1 MCKTLRE
8 EVKCMGVLPNI
19 MVNALVLASMYIL
32 ASLGFAFIFN
42 MLGSV
47 NLAHGAFYML
57 AAYITYYLCAKAGL
71 NNWLAMLLAAV
82 VLAGIGILMERF
94 VFRPFQTE
102 FDRVVMVSVA
112 LMTMLQQLAVQ
123 VSGSQTISI
132 PSYGSGSIDL
142 GFMMLT
148 NEKLI
153 TFGVGVILLI
163 VTLFIVY
170 RTKLGMQMEAIS
182 QDRLGAA
189 LQGIPV
195 NKVSMLV
202 CALGFALAAVA
213 GSMMGAYQQVS
224 SNMGDNINVR
234 ILMLVMLAGAGSMN
248 GILITGFLMA
258 VLDSVCP
265 IIWDSYT
272 ASAIA
277 CSAVVVLLL
286 IRPKGF
292 FGHEM

>member
-1 MCKTLRE
+1 MLIMN
-8 EVKCMGVLPNI
+8 VIPNVA
-19 MVNALVLASMYIL
+19 VNTLVLASMYIL

-47 NLAHGAFYML
+47 NLAHGAFYMT
-57 AAYITYYLCAKAGL
+57 AAYITYYLCSRLGM
-71 NNWLAMLLAAV
+71 NNWLAMLLSTV
-82 VLAGIGILMERF
+82 VLALVGILMERF
-94 VFRPFQTE
+94 CFRPFQKE

-112 LMTMLQQLAVQ
+112 IMTMLQQLAVQ
-123 VSGSQTISI
+123 ISGSQTISI
-132 PSYGSGSIDL
+132 PAYASGSVDM
-142 GFMMLT
+142 GFMVVT
-148 NEKLI
+148 GEKLV
-153 TFGVGVILLI
+153 TFAVGAVLLV
-163 VTLFIVY
+163 VTLFMVY
-170 RTKLGMQMEAIS
+170 RTKLGMQMEALS
-182 QDRLGAA
+182 QDRMGAA

-195 NKVSMLV
+195 NKVSALV
-202 CALGFALAAVA
+202 CGLGFAFAAVA

-258 VLDSVCP
+258 LLDSICP
-265 IIWDSYT
+265 IIRDSYT
-272 ASAIA
+272 ASSIA

-286 IRPKGF
+286 MKPKGF

>member
-1 MCKTLRE
+1 MLIMN
-8 EVKCMGVLPNI
+8 VIPNVA
-19 MVNALVLASMYIL
+19 VNTLVLASMYIL

-47 NLAHGAFYML
+47 NLAHGAFYMT
-57 AAYITYYLCAKAGL
+57 AAYITYYLCSRLGM
-71 NNWLAMLLAAV
+71 NNWLAMLLSTV
-82 VLAGIGILMERF
+82 VLALVGILMERF
-94 VFRPFQTE
+94 CFRPFQKE

-112 LMTMLQQLAVQ
+112 IMTMLQQLAVQ
-123 VSGSQTISI
+123 ISGSQTISI
-132 PSYGSGSIDL
+132 PAYASGSVDM
-142 GFMMLT
+142 GFMVVT
-148 NEKLI
+148 GEKLV
-153 TFGVGVILLI
+153 TFAVGAVLLI
-163 VTLFIVY
+163 ATLFMVY
-170 RTKLGMQMEAIS
+170 RTKLGMQMEALS
-182 QDRLGAA
+182 QDRMGAA

-195 NKVSMLV
+195 NRVSALV
-202 CALGFALAAVA
+202 CGLGFAFAAVA

-258 VLDSVCP
+258 LLDSICP

-272 ASAIA
+272 ASSIA

-286 IRPKGF
+286 IKPKGF

>member
-1 MCKTLRE
+1 MLIMN
-8 EVKCMGVLPNI
+8 VIPNVA
-19 MVNALVLASMYIL
+19 VNTLVLASMYIL

-47 NLAHGAFYML
+47 NLAHGAFYMT
-57 AAYITYYLCAKAGL
+57 AAYITYYLCSRLGM
-71 NNWLAMLLAAV
+71 NNWLAMLLSTV
-82 VLAGIGILMERF
+82 VLALVGILMERF
-94 VFRPFQTE
+94 CFRPFQKE

-112 LMTMLQQLAVQ
+112 IMTMLQQLAVQ
-123 VSGSQTISI
+123 ISGSQTISI
-132 PSYGSGSIDL
+132 PAYASGSVDM
-142 GFMMLT
+142 GFIVVT
-148 NEKLI
+148 GEKLV
-153 TFGVGVILLI
+153 TFAVGAVLLV
-163 VTLFIVY
+163 VTLFMVY
-170 RTKLGMQMEAIS
+170 RTKLGMQMEALS
-182 QDRLGAA
+182 QDRMGAA

-195 NKVSMLV
+195 NKVSALV
-202 CALGFALAAVA
+202 CGLGFAFAAVA

-258 VLDSVCP
+258 LLDSICP

-272 ASAIA
+272 ASSIA

-286 IRPKGF
+286 MKPKGF

>member
-1 MCKTLRE
+1 
-8 EVKCMGVLPNI
+8 MGVVPNI
-19 MVNALVLASMYIL
+19 LVNTLVLASMYIL

-57 AAYITYYLCAKAGL
+57 AAYITYYLCAEAGL
-71 NNWLAMLLAAV
+71 NNWVAMLLAAV
-82 VLAGIGILMERF
+82 VLAVIGVLMERF

-132 PSYGSGSIDL
+132 PAYGNGNINL

-153 TFGVGVILLI
+153 TFVVGVILLI
-163 VTLFIVY
+163 ITLIIVY

-189 LQGIPV
+189 LQGMQV
-195 NKVSMLV
+195 NKVAALV
-202 CALGFALAAVA
+202 CAFGFALAAVA

-248 GILITGFLMA
+248 GILITGCLMA
-258 VLDSVCP
+258 LLDSVCP

-272 ASAIA
+272 ASSIA

-286 IRPKGF
+286 IKPKGF

>member
-1 MCKTLRE
+1 MLIMN
-8 EVKCMGVLPNI
+8 VIPNVA
-19 MVNALVLASMYIL
+19 VNTLVLASMYIL

-47 NLAHGAFYML
+47 NLAHGAFYMT
-57 AAYITYYLCAKAGL
+57 AAYITYYLCSRLGM
-71 NNWLAMLLAAV
+71 NNWLAMLISTV
-82 VLAGIGILMERF
+82 VLALVGILMERF
-94 VFRPFQTE
+94 CFRPFQKE

-112 LMTMLQQLAVQ
+112 IMTMLQQLAVQ
-123 VSGSQTISI
+123 ISGSQTISI
-132 PSYGSGSIDL
+132 PAYASGSVDV
-142 GFMMLT
+142 GFMVIT
-148 NEKLI
+148 GEKLV
-153 TFGVGVILLI
+153 TFAVGAVLL
-163 VTLFIVY
+163 VATLFMVY
-170 RTKLGMQMEAIS
+170 RTKLGMQMEALS
-182 QDRLGAA
+182 QDRMGAA

-195 NKVSMLV
+195 NKVSALV
-202 CALGFALAAVA
+202 CGLGFAFAAVA

-258 VLDSVCP
+258 LLDSICP

-272 ASAIA
+272 ASSIA

-286 IRPKGF
+286 IKPKGF

>member
-1 MCKTLRE
+1 MS
-8 EVKCMGVLPNI
+8 VLPNI

-71 NNWLAMLLAAV
+71 NNWLAMLLSAV
-82 VLAGIGILMERF
+82 VLAAIGVLMERF

-123 VSGSQTISI
+123 VSGSQTITI
-132 PSYGSGSIDL
+132 PAYGSGSINL
-142 GFMMLT
+142 GFMLLT

-153 TFGVGVILLI
+153 TFAVGLVLLL

-170 RTKLGMQMEAIS
+170 RTRLGMQMEAIS

-189 LQGIPV
+189 LQGIQV
-195 NKVSMLV
+195 NKVAMLV
-202 CALGFALAAVA
+202 CAMGFALAAVA

-248 GILITGFLMA
+248 GIIITGFLMA
-258 VLDSVCP
+258 LLDSVCP
-265 IIWDSYT
+265 VIWDSYA
-272 ASAIA
+272 ASTIA
-277 CSAVVVLLL
+277 CSTVVILLL

>member
-1 MCKTLRE
+1 
-8 EVKCMGVLPNI
+8 MGVLPNI

-94 VFRPFQTE
+94 VFRSFQTE

-132 PSYGSGSIDL
+132 PSYGNGSIDL

-153 TFGVGVILLI
+153 TFAVGLILLV

>member
-1 MCKTLRE
+1 
-8 EVKCMGVLPNI
+8 MGVIPNI
-19 MVNALVLASMYIL
+19 LVNTLVLASMYIL

-71 NNWLAMLLAAV
+71 NNWVAMLLAAI
-82 VLAGIGILMERF
+82 VLAGIGVLMERF

-132 PSYGSGSIDL
+132 PAYGNGNINL

-153 TFGVGVILLI
+153 TFVVGVILLI
-163 VTLFIVY
+163 ITLIIVY

-189 LQGIPV
+189 LQGIQV
-195 NKVSMLV
+195 NKVAALV

-248 GILITGFLMA
+248 GILITGCLMA
-258 VLDSVCP
+258 LLDSVCP

-272 ASAIA
+272 ASSIA
-277 CSAVVVLLL
+277 CSAVVILLL
-286 IRPKGF
+286 IKPKGF

>member
-1 MCKTLRE
+1 
-8 EVKCMGVLPNI
+8 MGILPNI
-19 MVNALVLASMYIL
+19 LVNALVLASMYIL

-42 MLGSV
+42 MLSSV

-71 NNWLAMLLAAV
+71 NNWLAMLLSAV
-82 VLAGIGILMERF
+82 ILACIGILMERF
-94 VFRPFQTE
+94 VFRPFQKE

-123 VSGSQTISI
+123 ISGSQTISI
-132 PSYGSGSIDL
+132 PAYSQGSVNL

-148 NEKLI
+148 NEKI
-153 TFGVGVILLI
+153 VTFGIGLVLLI
-163 VTLFIVY
+163 ITLIIVY

-189 LQGIPV
+189 LQGIQV
-195 NKVSMLV
+195 NKVAMLV
-202 CALGFALAAVA
+202 CAMGFALAAVA

-224 SNMGDNINVR
+224 SNMGDNINIR

-248 GILITGFLMA
+248 GIIITGLLMA

-265 IIWDSYT
+265 VIWDSYT

-277 CSAVVVLLL
+277 CSAVVILLL

>member
-1 MCKTLRE
+1 
-8 EVKCMGVLPNI
+8 MGLIPNI
-19 MVNALVLASMYIL
+19 VVNTLVLASMYIL

-57 AAYITYYLCAKAGL
+57 AAYITYYLCAKAGM
-71 NNWLAMLLAAV
+71 NNWLAMLLSAVILAALGV
-82 VLAGIGILMERF
+82 LMERF
-94 VFRPFQTE
+94 VFRPFQKE

-112 LMTMLQQLAVQ
+112 IMTMLQQLAVQ

-132 PSYGSGSIDL
+132 PAYGNGSVNL
-142 GFMMLT
+142 GFMLLSY
-148 NEKLI
+148 EKLI
-153 TFGVGVILLI
+153 TFAVGLVLLI
-163 VTLFIVY
+163 ITLFMVY

-182 QDRLGAA
+182 QDRMGAA

-195 NKVSMLV
+195 NKVSALV
-202 CALGFALAAVA
+202 CGMGFALAAVA

-258 VLDSVCP
+258 LLDSVCP

-272 ASAIA
+272 ASSIA

-286 IRPKGF
+286 MKPKGF

>member
-1 MCKTLRE
+1 
-8 EVKCMGVLPNI
+8 MGVIPNI

-71 NNWLAMLLAAV
+71 NNWVAMLLAAI
-82 VLAGIGILMERF
+82 VLAAIGIVMERF

-132 PSYGSGSIDL
+132 PAYGNGVLDL
-142 GFMMLT
+142 GFMTLT

-153 TFGVGVILLI
+153 TFLVGLILLI
-163 VTLFIVY
+163 ITLFIVY

-189 LQGIPV
+189 LQGI
-195 NKVSMLV
+195 
-202 CALGFALAAVA
+202 
-213 GSMMGAYQQVS
+213 
-224 SNMGDNINVR
+224 
-234 ILMLVMLAGAGSMN
+234 
-248 GILITGFLMA
+248 
-258 VLDSVCP
+258 
-265 IIWDSYT
+265 
-272 ASAIA
+272 
-277 CSAVVVLLL
+277 
-286 IRPKGF
+286 
-292 FGHEM
+292 

>member
-1 MCKTLRE
+1 MFIMN
-8 EVKCMGVLPNI
+8 VIPNVA
-19 MVNALVLASMYIL
+19 VNTLVLASMYIL

-47 NLAHGAFYML
+47 NLAHGAFYMT
-57 AAYITYYLCAKAGL
+57 AAYITYYLCSRLGM
-71 NNWLAMLLAAV
+71 NNWLAMLISTV
-82 VLAGIGILMERF
+82 VLALVGILMERF
-94 VFRPFQTE
+94 CFRPFQKE

-112 LMTMLQQLAVQ
+112 IMTMLQQLAVQ
-123 VSGSQTISI
+123 ISGSQTISI
-132 PSYGSGSIDL
+132 PAYASGSVDV
-142 GFMMLT
+142 GFMVIT
-148 NEKLI
+148 GEKLV
-153 TFGVGVILLI
+153 TFAVGAVLL
-163 VTLFIVY
+163 VATLFMVY
-170 RTKLGMQMEAIS
+170 RTKLGMQMEALS
-182 QDRLGAA
+182 QDRMGAA

-195 NKVSMLV
+195 NKVSALV
-202 CALGFALAAVA
+202 CGLGFAFAAVA

-258 VLDSVCP
+258 LLDSICP

-272 ASAIA
+272 ASSIA

-286 IRPKGF
+286 IKPKGF

>member
-1 MCKTLRE
+1 
-8 EVKCMGVLPNI
+8 MGLIPNI
-19 MVNALVLASMYIL
+19 VVNTLVLASMYIL

-57 AAYITYYLCAKAGL
+57 AAYITYYLCAKAGM
-71 NNWLAMLLAAV
+71 NNWLAMLLSAIILAALGV
-82 VLAGIGILMERF
+82 LMERF
-94 VFRPFQTE
+94 VFRPFQKE

-112 LMTMLQQLAVQ
+112 IMTMLQQLAVQ

-132 PSYGSGSIDL
+132 PAYGNGSINL
-142 GFMMLT
+142 GFMLLSY
-148 NEKLI
+148 EKLI
-153 TFGVGVILLI
+153 TFAVGLVLLI
-163 VTLFIVY
+163 ITLFMVY

-182 QDRLGAA
+182 QDRMGAA

-195 NKVSMLV
+195 NKVSALV
-202 CALGFALAAVA
+202 CGMGFALAAVA

-258 VLDSVCP
+258 LLDSICP

-272 ASAIA
+272 ASSIA

-286 IRPKGF
+286 MKPKGF

>member
-1 MCKTLRE
+1 
-8 EVKCMGVLPNI
+8 MGLIPNI
-19 MVNALVLASMYIL
+19 VVNTLVLASMYIL

-57 AAYITYYLCAKAGL
+57 AAYITYYLCAKAGM
-71 NNWLAMLLAAV
+71 NNWLAMLLSAVILAALGV
-82 VLAGIGILMERF
+82 LMERF
-94 VFRPFQTE
+94 VFRPFQKE

-112 LMTMLQQLAVQ
+112 IMTMLQQLAVQ

-132 PSYGSGSIDL
+132 PTYGNGSINL
-142 GFMMLT
+142 GFMLLSY
-148 NEKLI
+148 EKLI
-153 TFGVGVILLI
+153 TFAVGLVLLI
-163 VTLFIVY
+163 ITLFMVY

-182 QDRLGAA
+182 QDRMGAA

-195 NKVSMLV
+195 NKVSALV
-202 CALGFALAAVA
+202 CGMGFALAAVA

-258 VLDSVCP
+258 LLDSICP

-272 ASAIA
+272 ASSIA

-286 IRPKGF
+286 IKPKGF

>member
-1 MCKTLRE
+1 
-8 EVKCMGVLPNI
+8 MGVIIPNI
-19 MVNALVLASMYIL
+19 IVNALVLASMYIL

-71 NNWLAMLLAAV
+71 NNWLAMLLSAV
-82 VLAGIGILMERF
+82 VLAGIGIVMERC
-94 VFRPFQTE
+94 VFRPFMSE
-102 FDRVVMVSVA
+102 FNRVVMVSVA
-112 LMTMLQQLAVQ
+112 LMTMLQQVAVF
-123 VSGSQTISI
+123 VSGSQTIAI
-132 PSYGSGSIDL
+132 PAYGSGSVNL

-148 NEKLI
+148 NEKII
-153 TFGVGVILLI
+153 TFAVGMILLI
-163 VTLFIVY
+163 FTLIIVY

-189 LQGIPV
+189 LQGIQV
-195 NKVSMLV
+195 NKVSMLI

-248 GILITGFLMA
+248 GILITGALMA
-258 VLDSVCP
+258 VLDSICP
-265 IIWDSYT
+265 ILWDSYT
-272 ASAIA
+272 ASSIA
-277 CSAVVVLLL
+277 CSAVVILLL
-286 IRPKGF
+286 LKPKGF

>member
-1 MCKTLRE
+1 MLIMN
-8 EVKCMGVLPNI
+8 VIPNVA
-19 MVNALVLASMYIL
+19 VNTLVLASMYIL

-47 NLAHGAFYML
+47 NLAHGAFYMT
-57 AAYITYYLCAKAGL
+57 AAYITYYLCSRLGM
-71 NNWLAMLLAAV
+71 NNWLAMLISTV
-82 VLAGIGILMERF
+82 VLALVGILMERF
-94 VFRPFQTE
+94 CFRPFQKE

-112 LMTMLQQLAVQ
+112 IMTMLQQLAVQ
-123 VSGSQTISI
+123 ISGSQTISI
-132 PSYGSGSIDL
+132 PAYASGSVDV
-142 GFMMLT
+142 GFLVIT
-148 NEKLI
+148 GEKLV
-153 TFGVGVILLI
+153 TFAVGAVLL
-163 VTLFIVY
+163 VATLFMVY
-170 RTKLGMQMEAIS
+170 RTKLGMQMEALS
-182 QDRLGAA
+182 QDRMGAA

-195 NKVSMLV
+195 NKVSALV
-202 CALGFALAAVA
+202 CGLGFAFAAVA

-224 SNMGDNINVR
+224 YNINVR

-258 VLDSVCP
+258 LLDSICP

-272 ASAIA
+272 ASSIA

-286 IRPKGF
+286 MKPKGF

>member
-1 MCKTLRE
+1 MLIMN
-8 EVKCMGVLPNI
+8 VIPNVA
-19 MVNALVLASMYIL
+19 VNTLVLASMYIL

-47 NLAHGAFYML
+47 NLAHGAFYMT
-57 AAYITYYLCAKAGL
+57 AAYITYYLCSRLGM
-71 NNWLAMLLAAV
+71 NNWLAMLLSTV
-82 VLAGIGILMERF
+82 VLALVGILMERF
-94 VFRPFQTE
+94 CLRPFQKE

-112 LMTMLQQLAVQ
+112 IMTMLQQLAVQ
-123 VSGSQTISI
+123 ISGSQTISI
-132 PSYGSGSIDL
+132 PAYASGSVDM
-142 GFMMLT
+142 GFMVVT
-148 NEKLI
+148 GEKLV
-153 TFGVGVILLI
+153 TFAVGAVLLI
-163 VTLFIVY
+163 ATLFMVY
-170 RTKLGMQMEAIS
+170 RTKLGMQMEALS
-182 QDRLGAA
+182 QDRMGAA

-195 NKVSMLV
+195 NKVSALV
-202 CALGFALAAVA
+202 CGLGFAFAAVA

-258 VLDSVCP
+258 LLDSICP

-272 ASAIA
+272 ASSIA

-286 IRPKGF
+286 IKPKGF

>member
-1 MCKTLRE
+1 MLIMN
-8 EVKCMGVLPNI
+8 VIPNVA
-19 MVNALVLASMYIL
+19 VNALVLASMYIL

-47 NLAHGAFYML
+47 NLAHGAFYMT
-57 AAYITYYLCAKAGL
+57 AAYITYYLCSRLGM
-71 NNWLAMLLAAV
+71 NNWLAMLLSTV
-82 VLAGIGILMERF
+82 VLALVGILMERF
-94 VFRPFQTE
+94 CFRPFQKE

-112 LMTMLQQLAVQ
+112 IMTMLQQLAVQ
-123 VSGSQTISI
+123 ISGSQTISI
-132 PSYGSGSIDL
+132 PAYASGSVDM
-142 GFMMLT
+142 GFMVVT
-148 NEKLI
+148 GEKLV
-153 TFGVGVILLI
+153 TFAVGAVLLI
-163 VTLFIVY
+163 ATLFMVY
-170 RTKLGMQMEAIS
+170 RTKLGMQMEALS
-182 QDRLGAA
+182 QDRMGAA

-195 NKVSMLV
+195 NKVSALV
-202 CALGFALAAVA
+202 CGLGFAFAAVA

-258 VLDSVCP
+258 LLDSICP

-272 ASAIA
+272 ASSIA

-286 IRPKGF
+286 IKPKGF

>member
-1 MCKTLRE
+1 MLIMN
-8 EVKCMGVLPNI
+8 VIPNVA
-19 MVNALVLASMYIL
+19 VNTLVLVSMYIL

-47 NLAHGAFYML
+47 NLAHGAFYMT
-57 AAYITYYLCAKAGL
+57 AAYITYYLCSRLGM
-71 NNWLAMLLAAV
+71 NNWLAMLLSTV
-82 VLAGIGILMERF
+82 VLALVGILMERF
-94 VFRPFQTE
+94 CFRPFQKE

-112 LMTMLQQLAVQ
+112 IMTMLQQLAVQ
-123 VSGSQTISI
+123 ISGSQTISI
-132 PSYGSGSIDL
+132 PAYASGSVDM
-142 GFMMLT
+142 GFMVVT
-148 NEKLI
+148 GEKLV
-153 TFGVGVILLI
+153 TFAVGAVLLV
-163 VTLFIVY
+163 VTLFMVY
-170 RTKLGMQMEAIS
+170 RTKLGMQMEALS
-182 QDRLGAA
+182 QDRMGAA

-195 NKVSMLV
+195 NKVSALV
-202 CALGFALAAVA
+202 CGLGFAFAAVA

-258 VLDSVCP
+258 LLDSICP

-272 ASAIA
+272 ASSIA

-286 IRPKGF
+286 MKPKGF

>member
-1 MCKTLRE
+1 
-8 EVKCMGVLPNI
+8 MGVIPNI

-71 NNWLAMLLAAV
+71 NNWVAMLLAAI
-82 VLAGIGILMERF
+82 VLAAIGIVMERF

-132 PSYGSGSIDL
+132 PAYGNGVLDL
-142 GFMMLT
+142 GFMTLT

-153 TFGVGVILLI
+153 TFLVGLILLI
-163 VTLFIVY
+163 ITLFIVY
-170 RTKLGMQMEAIS
+170 RSKLGMQMEAIS

-189 LQGIPV
+189 LQGIQV
-195 NKVSMLV
+195 NKVAMLV
-202 CALGFALAAVA
+202 CGMGFALAAVA
-213 GSMMGAYQQVS
+213 GAMMGAYQQVS

-258 VLDSVCP
+258 LLDSVCP

>member
-1 MCKTLRE
+1 
-8 EVKCMGVLPNI
+8 MGVLPNI
-19 MVNALVLASMYIL
+19 MVNALVLSSMYIL

-71 NNWLAMLLAAV
+71 NNWVAMLLSAV
-82 VLAGIGILMERF
+82 ALAVIGIAMERF

-132 PSYGSGSIDL
+132 PAYGSGTVDL

-153 TFGVGVILLI
+153 TFAVGLILLL

-189 LQGIPV
+189 LQGIQV
-195 NKVSMLV
+195 GKVSMLV

-248 GILITGFLMA
+248 GIIITGFLMA
-258 VLDSVCP
+258 LLDSVCP

>member
-1 MCKTLRE
+1 MFIMN
-8 EVKCMGVLPNI
+8 VIPNVA
-19 MVNALVLASMYIL
+19 VNTLVLASMYIL

-47 NLAHGAFYML
+47 NLAHGAFYMT
-57 AAYITYYLCAKAGL
+57 AAYITYYLCSRLGM
-71 NNWLAMLLAAV
+71 NNWLAMLLSTV
-82 VLAGIGILMERF
+82 VLALVGILMERF
-94 VFRPFQTE
+94 CFRPFQKE

-112 LMTMLQQLAVQ
+112 IMTMLQQLAVQ
-123 VSGSQTISI
+123 ISGSQTISI
-132 PSYGSGSIDL
+132 PAYASGSVDM
-142 GFMMLT
+142 GFMVVT
-148 NEKLI
+148 GEKLV
-153 TFGVGVILLI
+153 TFAVGAVLLV
-163 VTLFIVY
+163 VTLFMVY
-170 RTKLGMQMEAIS
+170 RTKLGMQMEALS
-182 QDRLGAA
+182 QDRMGAA

-195 NKVSMLV
+195 NKVSALV
-202 CALGFALAAVA
+202 CGLGFAFAAVA

-258 VLDSVCP
+258 LLDSICP

-272 ASAIA
+272 ASSIA

-286 IRPKGF
+286 IKPKGF

>member
-1 MCKTLRE
+1 MLIMN
-8 EVKCMGVLPNI
+8 VIPNVA
-19 MVNALVLASMYIL
+19 VNTLVLVSMYIL

-47 NLAHGAFYML
+47 NLAHGAFYMT
-57 AAYITYYLCAKAGL
+57 AAYITYYLCSRLGM
-71 NNWLAMLLAAV
+71 NNWLAMLLSTV
-82 VLAGIGILMERF
+82 VLALVGILMERF
-94 VFRPFQTE
+94 CFRPFQTE

-112 LMTMLQQLAVQ
+112 IMTMLQQLAVQ
-123 VSGSQTISI
+123 ISGSQTISI
-132 PSYGSGSIDL
+132 PAYASGSVDM
-142 GFMMLT
+142 GFMVVT
-148 NEKLI
+148 GEKLV
-153 TFGVGVILLI
+153 TFAVGAVLLV
-163 VTLFIVY
+163 VTLFMVY
-170 RTKLGMQMEAIS
+170 RTKLGMQMEALS
-182 QDRLGAA
+182 QDRMGAA

-195 NKVSMLV
+195 NKVSALV
-202 CALGFALAAVA
+202 CGLGFAFAAVA

-258 VLDSVCP
+258 LLDSICP

-272 ASAIA
+272 ASSIA

-286 IRPKGF
+286 MKPKGF

>member
-1 MCKTLRE
+1 MLIMN
-8 EVKCMGVLPNI
+8 VIPNVA
-19 MVNALVLASMYIL
+19 VNTLVLASMYIL

-47 NLAHGAFYML
+47 NLAHGAFYMT
-57 AAYITYYLCAKAGL
+57 AAYITYYLCSRLGM
-71 NNWLAMLLAAV
+71 NNWLAMLLSTV
-82 VLAGIGILMERF
+82 VLALVGILMERF
-94 VFRPFQTE
+94 CFRPFQKE

-112 LMTMLQQLAVQ
+112 IMTMLQQLAVQ
-123 VSGSQTISI
+123 ISGSQTISI
-132 PSYGSGSIDL
+132 PAYASGSVDM
-142 GFMMLT
+142 GFMVVT
-148 NEKLI
+148 GEKLV
-153 TFGVGVILLI
+153 TFAVGAVLLV
-163 VTLFIVY
+163 VTLFMVY
-170 RTKLGMQMEAIS
+170 RTKLGMQMEALS
-182 QDRLGAA
+182 QDRMGAA

-195 NKVSMLV
+195 NKVSALV
-202 CALGFALAAVA
+202 CGLGFAFAAVA

-258 VLDSVCP
+258 LLDSICP
-265 IIWDSYT
+265 IVWDSYT
-272 ASAIA
+272 ASSIA

-286 IRPKGF
+286 MKPKGF

>member
-1 MCKTLRE
+1 MLIMN
-8 EVKCMGVLPNI
+8 VIPNVA
-19 MVNALVLASMYIL
+19 VNTLVLASMYIL

-47 NLAHGAFYML
+47 NLAHGAFYMT
-57 AAYITYYLCAKAGL
+57 AAYITYYLCSRLGM
-71 NNWLAMLLAAV
+71 NNWLAMLLSTV
-82 VLAGIGILMERF
+82 VLALVGILMERF
-94 VFRPFQTE
+94 CFRPFQKE

-112 LMTMLQQLAVQ
+112 IMTMLQQLAVQ
-123 VSGSQTISI
+123 ISGSQTISI
-132 PSYGSGSIDL
+132 PAYASGSVDM
-142 GFMMLT
+142 GFMVVT
-148 NEKLI
+148 GEKLV
-153 TFGVGVILLI
+153 TFAVGAVLLI
-163 VTLFIVY
+163 ATLFMVY
-170 RTKLGMQMEAIS
+170 RTKLGMQMEALS
-182 QDRLGAA
+182 QDRMGAA

-195 NKVSMLV
+195 NKVSALV
-202 CALGFALAAVA
+202 CGLGFAFAAVA

-258 VLDSVCP
+258 LLDSICP

-272 ASAIA
+272 ASSIA

-286 IRPKGF
+286 IKPKGF

>member
-1 MCKTLRE
+1 MLIMN
-8 EVKCMGVLPNI
+8 VIPNVA
-19 MVNALVLASMYIL
+19 VNTLVLASMYIL

-47 NLAHGAFYML
+47 NLAHGAFYMT
-57 AAYITYYLCAKAGL
+57 AAYITYYLCSRLGM
-71 NNWLAMLLAAV
+71 NNWLAMLLSTV
-82 VLAGIGILMERF
+82 VLALVGILMERF
-94 VFRPFQTE
+94 CFRPFQKE

-112 LMTMLQQLAVQ
+112 SMTMLQQLAVQ
-123 VSGSQTISI
+123 ISGSQTISI
-132 PSYGSGSIDL
+132 PAYASGSVDM
-142 GFMMLT
+142 GFMVVT
-148 NEKLI
+148 SEKLV
-153 TFGVGVILLI
+153 TFAVGAVLLI
-163 VTLFIVY
+163 ATLFMVY
-170 RTKLGMQMEAIS
+170 RTKLGMQMEALS
-182 QDRLGAA
+182 QDRMGAA

-195 NKVSMLV
+195 NRVSALV
-202 CALGFALAAVA
+202 CGLGFAFAAVA

-258 VLDSVCP
+258 LLDSICP

-272 ASAIA
+272 ASSIA

-286 IRPKGF
+286 IKPKGF

>member
-1 MCKTLRE
+1 MLIMN
-8 EVKCMGVLPNI
+8 VIPNVA
-19 MVNALVLASMYIL
+19 VNTLVLASMYIL

-47 NLAHGAFYML
+47 NLAHGAFYMT
-57 AAYITYYLCAKAGL
+57 AAYITYYLCSRLGM
-71 NNWLAMLLAAV
+71 NNWLAMLLSTV
-82 VLAGIGILMERF
+82 VLALVGILMERF
-94 VFRPFQTE
+94 CFRPFQKE

-112 LMTMLQQLAVQ
+112 IMTMLQQLAVQ
-123 VSGSQTISI
+123 ISGSQTISI
-132 PSYGSGSIDL
+132 PAYASGSVNM
-142 GFMMLT
+142 GFMVVT
-148 NEKLI
+148 GEKLV
-153 TFGVGVILLI
+153 TFAVGAVLLV
-163 VTLFIVY
+163 VTLFMVY
-170 RTKLGMQMEAIS
+170 RTKLGMQMEALS
-182 QDRLGAA
+182 QDRMGAA

-195 NKVSMLV
+195 NKVSALV
-202 CALGFALAAVA
+202 CGLGFAFAAVA

-258 VLDSVCP
+258 LLDSICP

-272 ASAIA
+272 ASSIA

-286 IRPKGF
+286 MKPKGF

>member
-1 MCKTLRE
+1 MLIMN
-8 EVKCMGVLPNI
+8 VIPNVA
-19 MVNALVLASMYIL
+19 VNTLVLASMYIL

-47 NLAHGAFYML
+47 NLAHGAFYMT
-57 AAYITYYLCAKAGL
+57 AAYITYYLCSRLGM
-71 NNWLAMLLAAV
+71 NNWLAMLISTV
-82 VLAGIGILMERF
+82 VLALVGILMERF
-94 VFRPFQTE
+94 CFRPFQKE

-112 LMTMLQQLAVQ
+112 IMTMLQQLAVQ
-123 VSGSQTISI
+123 ISGSQTISI
-132 PSYGSGSIDL
+132 PAYASGSVDM
-142 GFMMLT
+142 GFMVVT
-148 NEKLI
+148 GEKLV
-153 TFGVGVILLI
+153 TFAVGAVLLV
-163 VTLFIVY
+163 VTLFMVY
-170 RTKLGMQMEAIS
+170 RTKLGMQMEALS
-182 QDRLGAA
+182 QDRMGAA

-195 NKVSMLV
+195 NKVSALV
-202 CALGFALAAVA
+202 CGLGFAFAAVA

-258 VLDSVCP
+258 LLDSICP

-272 ASAIA
+272 ASSIA

-286 IRPKGF
+286 IKPKGF

>member
-1 MCKTLRE
+1 
-8 EVKCMGVLPNI
+8 MGVVPNI
-19 MVNALVLASMYIL
+19 LVNTLVLASMYIL

-71 NNWLAMLLAAV
+71 NNWVAMLLAAV
-82 VLAGIGILMERF
+82 VLAVIGALMERF

-132 PSYGSGSIDL
+132 PAYGNGNINL

-153 TFGVGVILLI
+153 TFVVGVILLI
-163 VTLFIVY
+163 ITLIIVY

-189 LQGIPV
+189 LQGIQV
-195 NKVSMLV
+195 NKVAALV
-202 CALGFALAAVA
+202 CAFGFALAAVA

-248 GILITGFLMA
+248 GILITGCLMA
-258 VLDSVCP
+258 LLDSVCP

-272 ASAIA
+272 ASSIA

-286 IRPKGF
+286 IKPKGF

>member
-1 MCKTLRE
+1 
-8 EVKCMGVLPNI
+8 
-19 MVNALVLASMYIL
+19 
-32 ASLGFAFIFN
+32 
-42 MLGSV
+42 
-47 NLAHGAFYML
+47 
-57 AAYITYYLCAKAGL
+57 
-71 NNWLAMLLAAV
+71 
-82 VLAGIGILMERF
+82 
-94 VFRPFQTE
+94 
-102 FDRVVMVSVA
+102 MVSVA

-132 PSYGSGSIDL
+132 PAYGNGVLDL
-142 GFMMLT
+142 GFMTLT

-153 TFGVGVILLI
+153 TFLVGLILLI
-163 VTLFIVY
+163 ITLFIVY

-189 LQGIPV
+189 LQGIQV
-195 NKVSMLV
+195 NKVAMLV
-202 CALGFALAAVA
+202 CGMGFALAAVA
-213 GSMMGAYQQVS
+213 GAMMGAYQQVS

-258 VLDSVCP
+258 LLDSVCP